1 MLLRILSNKI
11 TLVRDIMDIL
21 NELEATPKLKIL
33 KALLADNITDPE
45 VIQILQ
51 EEIEK
56 LTAEEINDEKPEPS
70 DDSFD
75 ENELLD
81 LSDEVLEQD
90 AHEQEQAEDNLELDS
105 IDDTGILNQGI
116 TPEEGEEVLNEKLP
130 SPMELN
136 AGDFSDSTNPN
147 FDFTN

>member
-1 MLLRILSNKI
+1 MNDRLL
-11 TLVRDIMDIL
+11 
-21 NELEATPKLKIL
+21 EY
-33 KALLADNITDPE
+33 
-45 VIQILQ
+45 Q
-51 EEIEK
+51 EEK
-56 LTAEEINDEKPEPS
+56 SSSEEI
-70 DDSFD
+70 
-75 ENELLD
+75 
-81 LSDEVLEQD
+81 
-90 AHEQEQAEDNLELDS
+90 ELDS